1 MRACLVPFFALLCS
15 ASLAA
20 ADFDTGC
27 AAFDRGD
34 YRAAREEWAPLAKE
48 GHAKARFRLGC
59 LYTFGQGGPE
69 DHEMALRLF
78 RLAADQ
84 GDLDAQNN
92 LGGMYAEGLGVE
104 PDLIQAY
111 MWFELAAGRG
121 HEMAKSNRAF
131 IAERMS
137 AEQIDEAEDLA
148 AEWRKQHAEAE
159 N

>member
-1 MRACLVPFFALLCS
+1 MRAYLIALGSLLYS

-34 YRAAREEWAPLAKE
+34 YRVARQEWAPLAE
-48 GHAKARFRLGC
+48 DGHAEAQFRLGC
-59 LYTFGQGGPE
+59 LYTFGQGVPK

-92 LGGMYAEGLGVE
+92 LGGIYAEGLGVA
-104 PDLIQAY
+104 PDLVQAY

-121 HEMAKSNRAF
+121 HEMAQSNRAF
-131 IAERMS
+131 IADRMS
-137 AEQIDEAEDLA
+137 AEQVDEAEA
-148 AEWRKQHAEAE
+148 MAVAWREQHAEAE